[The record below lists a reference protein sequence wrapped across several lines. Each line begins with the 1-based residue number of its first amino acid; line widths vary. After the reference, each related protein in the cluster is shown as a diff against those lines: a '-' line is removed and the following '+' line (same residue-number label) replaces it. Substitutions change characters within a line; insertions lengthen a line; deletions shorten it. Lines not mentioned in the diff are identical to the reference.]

1 VVALFANDPRRRTK
15 RITRGIIIAGTVLVL
30 CAWAVTAISI
40 IAAWPQA
47 LVATVGLNLD
57 EALAPFYRYA
67 AMLDGF
73 IGLATLMMGGLGVY
87 LIREISRRTAREIE
101 LAKAHAKLAATHR
114 DLEVDVIQR
123 AELEQQLRESEQRFR
138 DIAEIGGDW
147 IWETGA
153 DHRFTRYSGSEDR
166 LLPVG
171 ETSTSLIGRTR
182 WEVAGGDPDR
192 DDNWRDYKANIDAH
206 REFRQFRYSI
216 PTRSGRNLFISVNGR
231 PVFDATGAFCGYR
244 GTATDETETAEALHR
259 AERAETLLRDAVDSI
274 SEAFVIYDAD
284 DRLVMCNQAYRESY
298 WDSTEILKP
307 GLLFE
312 DLLRHGLA
320 QQRYVNA
327 IGREEEWLAAR
338 LERHRNP
345 SGPVEAPLSGGRWA
359 LISEQRTR
367 NGGCAGLRVDITH
380 LKQTESQLRQA
391 MEHLDR
397 VQRIAGIGSTTMNLV
412 TGHFEW
418 SAGARAIFGIGSG
431 TVEPTVEFFRKFVH
445 PDDRAKVKEAA
456 EHARINKVSPPA
468 LEYRI
473 IRPDGAV
480 RVVYRETDVQL
491 DSEGKA
497 DRRIATFKDITE
509 FKATE
514 AHLREAMEHLDRVQQ
529 IAGIGSTTEDL
540 ATGEYTWSPG
550 ACAIFGIDSDGVDKT
565 VEFMRQFY
573 HPADRAMVIKAAENA
588 RQRGVQAPPLEYR
601 IVRPDG
607 AVRTVYRENEIQYA
621 ADGRAI
627 RRIVTFKDITEIK
640 ATEARLEQTQ
650 EDLNRAQRLAKVGSD
665 VRDLRTGNTTWSDE
679 LYAIFGV
686 DPNRFTPTSENLLSF
701 VVPEDRAQLL
711 ARRKQ
716 VSQGKCPAPTEFSI
730 RRPNGE
736 VRRIYSEAELVRD
749 ANGKPIR
756 WVGMNQDIT
765 EQARIE
771 RNLRDAKEAA
781 EAANSAKSQFL
792 ANISHELRTP
802 LNAII
807 GFSEM
812 LERGIA
818 GPVRPKQR
826 EYAGLVL
833 QSGHH
838 LLDIIN
844 DILDLAHVDSG
855 KFELREETGVD
866 PRDII
871 DACIVLMRDRAR
883 FENLR
888 LSIEIEDKLPLLVAD
903 PTRLKQ
909 ILLNLL
915 SNAIKFTEPGGSVV
929 VAARQRADDLVEFEV
944 RDSGPG
950 MTPDEIKLALTP
962 FGQVDASHTRRY
974 EGTGLGLPLAQRLAE
989 LHGGSLHVNSKKG
1002 HGTTVTVTLPA
1013 ERIMPGR

>member
-1 VVALFANDPRRRTK
+1 
-15 RITRGIIIAGTVLVL
+15 
-30 CAWAVTAISI
+30 
-40 IAAWPQA
+40 
-47 LVATVGLNLD
+47 
-57 EALAPFYRYA
+57 
-67 AMLDGF
+67 
-73 IGLATLMMGGLGVY
+73 
-87 LIREISRRTAREIE
+87 
-101 LAKAHAKLAATHR
+101 
-114 DLEVDVIQR
+114 
-123 AELEQQLRESEQRFR
+123 
-138 DIAEIGGDW
+138 
-147 IWETGA
+147 
-153 DHRFTRYSGSEDR
+153 
-166 LLPVG
+166 
-171 ETSTSLIGRTR
+171 
-182 WEVAGGDPDR
+182 
-192 DDNWRDYKANIDAH
+192 
-206 REFRQFRYSI
+206 
-216 PTRSGRNLFISVNGR
+216 
-231 PVFDATGAFCGYR
+231 
-244 GTATDETETAEALHR
+244 
-259 AERAETLLRDAVDSI
+259 
-274 SEAFVIYDAD
+274 
-284 DRLVMCNQAYRESY
+284 MCNQAYRELYRESA
-298 WDSTEILKP
+298 EILKP

-320 QQRYVNA
+320 QQRFVNA

-345 SGPVEAPLSGGRWA
+345 SGPVEAPLSGGCWA
-359 LISEQRTR
+359 LVSEQRTR

-380 LKQTESQLRQA
+380 LKQTEAQLRQA
-391 MEHLDR
+391 MEHLAR
-397 VQRIAGIGSTTMNLV
+397 VQRIAGIGSTTMDLG

-431 TVEPTVEFFRKFVH
+431 PVPPTVEFFRKFVH

-456 EHARINKVSPPA
+456 EHARNNEASPPP

-480 RVVYRETDVQL
+480 RVVYRESDVQL
-491 DSEGKA
+491 DPEGKGA
-497 DRRIATFKDITE
+497 RRIATFKDVTE

-514 AHLREAMEHLDRVQQ
+514 VHLREAMEHLDRVQR

-550 ACAIFGIDSDGVDKT
+550 ACAIFGIDSDSVGKT

-573 HPADRAMVIKAAENA
+573 HPDDRARVIKAAENA
-588 RQRGVQAPPLEYR
+588 RLAGAPTPPLEYR

-607 AVRTVYRENEIQYA
+607 AVRTVYRENDMQY
-621 ADGRAI
+621 DVEGRAI

-640 ATEARLEQTQ
+640 ATEARLEQIQ

-665 VRDLRTGNTTWSDE
+665 VWDLRTGEVSWSDE
-679 LYAIFGV
+679 AYRIFGV
-686 DPNRFTPTSENLLSF
+686 DPDTFIPTTENFLDL
-701 VVPEDRAQLL
+701 VVPEDRPGLL
-711 ARRKQ
+711 ARRKEIL
-716 VSQGKCPAPTEFSI
+716 QGRCPPAAEFSI
-730 RRPNGE
+730 RRPGGDT
-736 VRRIYSEAELVRD
+736 RRIYTEAELIRD
-749 ANGKPIR
+749 ESGNPIR
-756 WVGMNQDIT
+756 WVGMRQDVT

-771 RNLRDAKEAA
+771 RSLRDAKEAA

-792 ANISHELRTP
+792 ANVSHELRTP

-812 LERGIA
+812 LERGLA

-833 QSGHH
+833 QSGRH

-866 PRDII
+866 LRDII
-871 DACIVLMRDRAR
+871 DACVLLMRDRAR
-883 FENLR
+883 SENLH

-915 SNAIKFTEPGGSVV
+915 SNAVKFTEPGGSVV
-929 VAARQRADDLVEFEV
+929 VAARQDADHRLELEV
-944 RDSGPG
+944 RDSGLG
-950 MTPDEIKLALTP
+950 MTPDEINIALTP
-962 FGQVDASHTRRY
+962 FGQVDASHTRQY

-989 LHGGSLHVNSKKG
+989 LHGGSLHVSSKKG
-1002 HGTTVTVTLPA
+1002 YGTTVTVTLPA
-1013 ERIMPGR
+1013 ERITASAMTGMVDDLAGAA